1 FGQSSNGEKLREK
14 IKECSMIAL
23 ALFFI
28 VIIGLLS
35 VIVWLLQKYFE
46 MYSSLYT
53 SQSNEIAELQNHL
66 KLKKSEM
73 EILEAE
79 AEINTVIN
87 ERLAEMEEKFP
98 TEQPQEDQLEMLIIN
113 FKKVLHSTLN
123 LLKTEQYEAK
133 P

>member
-1 FGQSSNGEKLREK
+1 
-14 IKECSMIAL
+14 MIAL

-98 TEQPQEDQLEMLIIN
+98 TEQPQEEQLEMLIIN

>member
-1 FGQSSNGEKLREK
+1 ML
-14 IKECSMIAL
+14 AL
-23 ALFFI
+23 ALLFI

-46 MYSSLYT
+46 MYSSLYLSKNT
-53 SQSNEIAELQNHL
+53 HLNKFQNHL
-66 KLKKSEM
+66 KLQENTSQIFEM
-73 EILEAE
+73 EQQ
-79 AEINTVIN
+79 INTLIN
-87 ERLAEMEEKFP
+87 KRLTEMEDKFP
-98 TEQPQEDQLEMLIIN
+98 TEQKQEEVSEILTGN